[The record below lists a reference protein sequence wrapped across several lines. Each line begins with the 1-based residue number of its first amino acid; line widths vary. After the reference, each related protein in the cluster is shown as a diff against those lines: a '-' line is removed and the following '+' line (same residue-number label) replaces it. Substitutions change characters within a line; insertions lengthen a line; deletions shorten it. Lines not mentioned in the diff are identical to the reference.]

1 MTPDK
6 LLRVHIGRGDRY
18 GGKQLYEAIV
28 DRCREL
34 QIAGATVICGVE
46 GYGELAR
53 IDKQP
58 LVVLIVD
65 SAENI
70 ARLTPVLETMI
81 HTGVI
86 VQSDVKVIRVE
97 SRSGPSASPPASES

>member
-1 MTPDK
+1 MTPNK
-6 LLRVHIGRGDRY
+6 LLRVHISHGDRY
-18 GGKQLYEAIV
+18 GGKPLYEAIV

-34 QIAGATVICGVE
+34 HIAGATVISGVE

-53 IDKQP
+53 IDKRP

-70 ARLTPVLETMI
+70 ARLTPALETMI

-86 VQSDVKVIRVE
+86 AQSDVNVIRVE
-97 SRSGPSASPPASES
+97 NQAGPSASRPA

>member
-1 MTPDK
+1 M
-6 LLRVHIGRGDRY
+6 LRVHIGHGDRY
-18 GGKQLYEAIV
+18 GGKPLYEAIV

-34 QIAGATVICGVE
+34 QIAGATVIAGVE

-70 ARLTPVLETMI
+70 ARLTPVLEAMI

-86 VQSDVKVIRVE
+86 VQSDVNVIRVE
-97 SRSGPSASPPASES
+97 RPAGSSASPPA